1 MFIKKITTVAAGVLM
16 FGFLTPIGSYAAEKT
31 KFSANVGLVSE
42 YYFRGISQN
51 DDAPALQGGFDYEV
65 SASKDL
71 TVYAGIWGSSVDF
84 NEGGSVDGASLEA
97 DYYAGIRTTLGSGVS
112 LDTGLIYYT
121 YPGAAG
127 SLNYDFWEAQAALGY
142 DFGAAAL
149 TLSLNYSPEN
159 FGKSGKAVYYKAA
172 VDVPV
177 KDITLS
183 AYVARQ
189 NVDDNATFG
198 SPDYTEYNL
207 SAGTS
212 MKGFD
217 VSVAYSDTNISPEAD
232 GKGKALIFSVS
243 RAF

>member
-1 MFIKKITTVAAGVLM
+1 MSIKKITTVAAGVLM

-84 NEGGSVDGASLEA
+84 NEGAGGASLEA

-121 YPGAAG
+121 YPGAA
-127 SLNYDFWEAQAALGY
+127 SSSNYDFWEAQAALGY

-149 TLSLNYSPEN
+149 TVSVNYSPEN

-189 NVDDNATFG
+189 NVDDNDAFAN
-198 SPDYTEYNL
+198 PDYTEYNL

-217 VSVAYSDTNISPEAD
+217 VAVAYSDTNISPEAD
-232 GKGKALIFSVS
+232 GTGKALIFSVS